1 VGGRRRRGDEVLL
14 ERLQVEG
21 IGRRGREVGSL
32 EWRGRRGGGGVEGR
46 VNGGEVKG
54 RLGEA
59 CGEKPCEDGRGVGGC
74 LDPDLDTSGKHAMSL
89 VASPVVLHSSPSLSR
104 CSFSRRHARKKESV
118 FPL

>member
-1 VGGRRRRGDEVLL
+1 MGGRRRRGDEVLL

-32 EWRGRRGGGGVEGR
+32 EWRGRRGGGVEGR

-74 LDPDLDTSGKHAMSL
+74 LDPDLGGRVKIGRITS
-89 VASPVVLHSSPSLSR
+89 
-104 CSFSRRHARKKESV
+104 
-118 FPL
+118 